1 MPTTRP
7 LITMKE
13 NPASSH
19 DTQQPAPGA
28 PKPRWRS
35 LTWWLGQTPEQ
46 VAEINEEGQRLQRL
60 PLPTRIVILCFC
72 LAAAAMTLMLLGWVV
87 IIPTVGMLS
96 IFGIYYLIK
105 GKMIKAP
112 LPLWM
117 PIAGL
122 LLIVLTMWVAAIAR

>member
-1 MPTTRP
+1 
-7 LITMKE
+7 MKE
-13 NPASSH
+13 NPATS
-19 DTQQPAPGA
+19 DDAQQPSPGA

-46 VAEINEEGQRLQRL
+46 VAEINERGLRMQSL
-60 PLPTRIVILCFC
+60 PLGVRIVLTCLC
-72 LAAAAMTLMLLGWVV
+72 LAAVAMTIMLLGWVV

-96 IFGIYYLIK
+96 IFGIYYLIT
-105 GKMIKAP
+105 GKMMKAP
-112 LPLWM
+112 LPLWV

>member
-1 MPTTRP
+1 
-7 LITMKE
+7 MKE
-13 NPASSH
+13 NPATSD
-19 DTQQPAPGA
+19 DTQQPSPGA

-46 VAEINEEGQRLQRL
+46 VAEINERGQRMQSL
-60 PLPTRIVILCFC
+60 PLGVRIVLACLC
-72 LAAAAMTLMLLGWVV
+72 LAAAAVTIMLLGWVV

-96 IFGIYYLIK
+96 IFGVHYLIT

-112 LPLWM
+112 LPLWV

-122 LLIVLTMWVAAIAR
+122 LLIVLTM

>member
-1 MPTTRP
+1 
-7 LITMKE
+7 MKE

-19 DTQQPAPGA
+19 DTQQPAPGE

-46 VAEINEEGQRLQRL
+46 VAEINESGLQMQSL
-60 PLPTRIVILCFC
+60 PLGVRIVMACLC
-72 LAAAAMTLMLLGWVV
+72 LAAAAMTIMLLGWVV

-96 IFGIYYLIK
+96 IFGINYLIT
-105 GKMIKAP
+105 GKMMKAP
-112 LPLWM
+112 LPLWV

-122 LLIVLTMWVAAIAR
+122 LLIVLTMWVAASAR